1 MCYIYLV
8 YENSPVGVVG
18 GVPGRAGS
26 GCQGPGLV
34 AKGDPAH
41 AAGDRGRPCQDLC
54 QLPQLG
60 SPGVPVVGLVLLI
73 CICWV
78 VRGPN
83 YCTVG
88 VVVLF
93 CVDGEFYVFMNVFW
107 GVAPLN

>member
-1 MCYIYLV
+1 MDGITGCVLGAEAMCYLV

-26 GCQGPGLV
+26 SCQGPGLA

-41 AAGDRGRPCQDLC
+41 AAGDRGRPRRDPC

-73 CICWV
+73 CICRV
-78 VRGPN
+78 GRGLN
-83 YCTVG
+83 YGIVG
-88 VVVLF
+88 VVVCILR
-93 CVDGEFYVFMNVFW
+93 
-107 GVAPLN
+107 